1 MGEYAMPAAMLM
13 GTLGSGYMSYRQGQQ
28 QSSRAGRAQ
37 REGQDFYN
45 QTSLPNTAAVNAQ
58 AVQNRGQLGQARLGA
73 YGSLSKN
80 LAARGFGS
88 GSGLG
93 IKGATDIESAYV
105 RGVGES
111 QTELTK
117 FANTRQF
124 APGQDAYGYSV
135 PGGTESALGTGGGM
149 INTALGMYMANK
161 MLNPGQPQPAT
172 EVPGLGNWA
181 GYGNQS
187 MYNYPGP

>member
-1 MGEYAMPAAMLM
+1 MGQYAMPAAMLI
-13 GTLGSGYMSYRQGQQ
+13 GTIGQGVMSYKQGQM
-28 QSSRAGRAQ
+28 QSSRAGKAQ
-37 REGQDFYN
+37 RQAQGFYN
-45 QTSLPNTAAVNAQ
+45 ETSLPNSEAVQAQ
-58 AVQNRGQLGQARLGA
+58 ATQNRGQLGQARLGA
-73 YGSLSKN
+73 YGNLSKN

-105 RGVGES
+105 KGTGES

-135 PGGTESALGTGGGM
+135 PGGGESAMGAGGGM
-149 INTALGMYMANK
+149 LNTALGMYMANK
-161 MLNPGQPQPAT
+161 MLNPGQRQPAD
-172 EVPGLGNWA
+172 EMNRGNWS

-187 MYNYPGP
+187 MYNYGGE

>member
-1 MGEYAMPAAMLM
+1 MGQYAMPAAMLV
-13 GTLGSGYMSYRQGQQ
+13 GTLGSAYLQNSMQSNRANDAQGD
-28 QSSRAGRAQ
+28 AQ
-37 REGQDFYN
+37 KFYQ
-45 QTSLPNTAAVNAQ
+45 QTSLPNSAAVNAQ
-58 AVQNRGQLGQARLGA
+58 AVQNRGALGQAKLGA

-93 IKGATDIESAYV
+93 IKGATDIESTYV
-105 RGVGES
+105 KGIGES

-124 APGQDAYGYSV
+124 PPGSDAYGYSV
-135 PGGTESALGTGGGM
+135 PGGTENALGAGGGM
-149 INTALGMYMANK
+149 LNTALGMYMANK
-161 MLNPGQPQPAT
+161 MLNPGQQQAVPAT
-172 EVPGLGNWA
+172 AYGNWP

-187 MYNYPGP
+187 QYNYPGV

>member
-1 MGEYAMPAAMLM
+1 MGDYALPAVMMLAQ
-13 GTLGSGYMSYRQGQQ
+13 GGMSYMQGRQM
-28 QSSRAGRAQ
+28 SNRADDAQ
-37 REGQDFYN
+37 KDAQKFYN
-45 QTSLPNTAAVNAQ
+45 QVSTPNSAAVQAS
-58 AVQNRGQLGQARLGA
+58 AVQNRGELGQARLGA
-73 YGSLSKN
+73 QQSLSKN

-105 RGVGES
+105 RGLGES

-124 APGQDAYGYSV
+124 APGSDAYGYSV
-135 PGGTESALGTGGGM
+135 PGGGEAAFGSGSNML
-149 INTALGMYMANK
+149 NTATGMYMANK
-161 MLNPGQPQPAT
+161 MLNPQEEEQFQNQQ
-172 EVPGLGNWA
+172 GNWT

-187 MYNYPGP
+187 MFNYRGV